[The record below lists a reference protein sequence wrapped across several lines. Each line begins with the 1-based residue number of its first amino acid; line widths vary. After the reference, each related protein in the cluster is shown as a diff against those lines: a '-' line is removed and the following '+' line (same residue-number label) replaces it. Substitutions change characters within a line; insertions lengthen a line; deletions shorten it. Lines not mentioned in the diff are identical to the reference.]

1 MAAVPPVAYIYSP
14 EYTARCDALC
24 KAPRRVSA
32 GTGGLGLPTGLVLTL
47 SLLLFCLFFCFL
59 TRLPPGFAGQHGALA
74 DRGVLAAGAHD
85 VSVAVPWP

>member
-32 GTGGLGLPTGLVLTL
+32 GTGQDGGLGLPTSLVLIL
-47 SLLLFCLFFCFL
+47 SLLLFVFFFFFFSSPSPWFCRPAWC
-59 TRLPPGFAGQHGALA
+59 TR
-74 DRGVLAAGAHD
+74 
-85 VSVAVPWP
+85 